1 MAQNVTIAG
10 ASYLGVPRIE
20 MPKTGGGT
28 AVFVDTSDANA
39 AAGDIT
45 KGKTAYVGGTKITG
59 TLEASSSGGAKETWV
74 IKSNAG
80 GELVTTQISFT
91 SNGQKFTSIG
101 ANGYSGTF
109 VILYYDNNEVAGY
122 DPGIGGVYE
131 FDNEAYRK
139 LTFDTPPTGALLT
152 WLQANGV
159 KQPDDT
165 AVQDTKALTITSN
178 GTVSV
183 TPDAPYDA
191 LKKVDVTVNVASG
204 GGGGTTP
211 SAKWDDV
218 TFIDYDGAV
227 LYSYSL
233 AEAQALTDLPTLPSH
248 DGLVCQGWNWTLE
261 AIKSLNRPVAVGA
274 MYITD
279 DGATR
284 LHIKIATVGRM
295 TVPLYIGQ
303 TVANGVYIDWG
314 DGSTTQTLS
323 GTGNVNTSHTY
334 AEPGDYVISLMPQD
348 GCTLSFGDGSSSY
361 CVMGSTG
368 SNGRV
373 YCNMLQDVSI
383 GKNVTSIINYAFQN
397 CNSLASITIPDG
409 VTSISNYAFCY
420 CYSLANITIPDGVT
434 SIGNYA
440 FRNCNSLASIT
451 IPDGVTSIGDNAFY
465 SCYSLASITIPDG
478 VTSIGNYAFRNCES
492 LASITIPNG
501 VTSISN
507 NVFYNCYSLAN
518 ITIPNGV
525 TSIGNYAFYNCYGMR
540 YYDFSACTA
549 IPALSNKNAFNNI
562 PSDCQM
568 LIPSTLF
575 NNWKSATNWATYAS
589 KMVSV

>member
-59 TLEASSSGGAKETWV
+59 TLEASSVS
-74 IKSNAG
+74 
-80 GELVTTQISFT
+80 
-91 SNGQKFTSIG
+91 
-101 ANGYSGTF
+101 
-109 VILYYDNNEVAGY
+109 
-122 DPGIGGVYE
+122 
-131 FDNEAYRK
+131 
-139 LTFDTPPTGALLT
+139 
-152 WLQANGV
+152 
-159 KQPDDT
+159 
-165 AVQDTKALTITSN
+165 VQDAKALTITSN

-274 MYITD
+274 MYISD

-368 SNGRV
+368 NNGRV

-420 CYSLANITIPDGVT
+420 
-434 SIGNYA
+434 
-440 FRNCNSLASIT
+440 
-451 IPDGVTSIGDNAFY
+451 
-465 SCYSLASITIPDG
+465 
-478 VTSIGNYAFRNCES
+478 
-492 LASITIPNG
+492 
-501 VTSISN
+501 
-507 NVFYNCYSLAN
+507 CYSLAN